1 MSWNIQRSILGAFMA
16 VIGAAM
22 TPVAAADILHVPA
35 QHSTIQA
42 AIAAAADGD
51 TVVLADGTY
60 SGPGNQD
67 LLLSTKALTFTS
79 APGSGPD
86 TCIIDCNHESRFI
99 HFSGAGAS
107 GSSLNGL
114 QIRNGRAGVVKG
126 YGGGGGVYIT
136 DFAEVTITNCE
147 FRDCIV
153 VVPERSDGNEGG
165 GAIQVIDNGRLELS
179 DSEFID
185 NSTLPLTKVPDLQ
198 AGGRGGAVRMGTL
211 SQPSTITGCTFTGN
225 TARFGGAVFLGQ
237 LKEPHIVSNCAF
249 TNNSASASGGAA
261 LIFLGTDGTSGGG
274 AAVSDCTFTANVASF
289 GGAMQIEQS
298 TAPVTNCT
306 FTNNS
311 AIANP
316 KEKGFIGVAGALRIS
331 FGSTTI
337 VSNCEFEDNTAAALG
352 GAVTIGGS
360 SQPTLVDCLM
370 RGNGAPF
377 GGALQIDN
385 AGGLFQ
391 SCVFEHNH
399 ADPDPAQ
406 GFLGSGGAVRLFAAT
421 PTFFSCV
428 MRENLATRGAAVF
441 AQNAST
447 PSFVNCLIHNNTSVN
462 LGNGGY
468 AGGVWSGGAGSIAT
482 FKNCTVARNS
492 AETRGGGII
501 SVNAG
506 NAVIHNSIVAQNTSP
521 LGPQMWLAGGFF
533 GGSASFATI
542 EWSLFEGG
550 QAMVLIQGV
559 SSLTWGTGNL
569 DADPMFVAPAA
580 GNFHLQCHSPVIN
593 AGNDALVPPG
603 VKIDLDGN
611 PRIVGPAVDL
621 GAYER
626 QSITAPADLN
636 CDGIVNG
643 LDLGIL
649 LINWSIPP
657 GSPGCGGVLPCP
669 SDLNGDGQA
678 NGLDLGI
685 LLGNWTI

>member
-1 MSWNIQRSILGAFMA
+1 
-16 VIGAAM
+16 
-22 TPVAAADILHVPA
+22 
-35 QHSTIQA
+35 
-42 AIAAAADGD
+42 
-51 TVVLADGTY
+51 
-60 SGPGNQD
+60 
-67 LLLSTKALTFTS
+67 LSTKSLIFTS

-107 GSSLNGL
+107 GSNLNGL
-114 QIRNGRAGVVKG
+114 QIRNGRSGGVLGIPGIPGEPPGGAAGLSAD

-136 DFAEVTITNCE
+136 DFAEIAIINCE
-147 FRDCIV
+147 FRNCMV
-153 VVPERSDGNEGG
+153 VVPQGSDGNEGG
-165 GAIQVIDNGRLELS
+165 GAIQVFNNGRLELS
-179 DSEFID
+179 DSTFID
-185 NSTLPLTKVPDLQ
+185 NSALPLFLEIELQ
-198 AGGRGGAVRMGTL
+198 AGGFGGAVRMGTS
-211 SQPSTITGCTFTGN
+211 SQPGSITGCTFNGN
-225 TARFGGAVFLGQ
+225 QARFGGALSLGQ
-237 LKEPHIVSNCAF
+237 LREPHSVTNCTFNA
-249 TNNSASASGGAA
+249 NSATASGGAA
-261 LIFLGTDGTSGGG
+261 MIFSGPGG

-289 GGAMQIEQS
+289 GGAMQIERS

-316 KEKGFIGVAGALRIS
+316 KEKGFIGVAGALRIAMD
-331 FGSTTI
+331 STTT
-337 VSNCEFEDNTAAALG
+337 VSNCEFEGNTAAAVG
-352 GAVTIGGS
+352 GAVTIGGA

-370 RGNGAPF
+370 RGNIAPF

-385 AGGLFQ
+385 AGGLIQ
-391 SCVFEHNH
+391 NCVLEQNH

-406 GFLGSGGAVRLFAAT
+406 GFVGSGGAVRLFAAT
-421 PTFFSCV
+421 PTFSSCV

-447 PSFVNCLIHNNTSVN
+447 PSFVNCLIHDNTSVN

-506 NAVIHNSIVAQNTSP
+506 NAIIHNSIVAQNTSP

-542 EWSLFEGG
+542 EWSLLEGG
-550 QAMVLIQGV
+550 QAMVLIQGL
-559 SSLTWGTGNL
+559 SSLTWGEGNL
-569 DADPMFVAPAA
+569 DADPMFISPAA
-580 GNFHLQCHSPVIN
+580 GNFRLQCHSPAID
-593 AGNDALVPPG
+593 AGNDALVPTEA
-603 VKIDLDGN
+603 KLDLDGN
-611 PRIVGPAVDL
+611 PRIVGAAVDL

-626 QSITAPADLN
+626 QSITGPADLN
-636 CDGIVNG
+636 CDGVING

-649 LINWSIPP
+649 LANWSIPP
-657 GSPGCGGVLPCP
+657 DAPGCGGVLPCP
-669 SDLNGDGQA
+669 ADINGDGFV
-678 NGLDLGI
+678 NGLDLGV
-685 LLGNWTI
+685 LLGNWTL